1 VHKNGQ
7 NSVEFIPD
15 IRFDVGMDAR
25 QMKKVIQYEALGRL
39 KQNILDQPLENMRN
53 YDIGILLD
61 KSKASD
67 AEVRRFMKVL
77 EEMLVT
83 ALINYPIDDVEFD
96 FGG

>member
-1 VHKNGQ
+1 
-7 NSVEFIPD
+7 
-15 IRFDVGMDAR
+15 
-25 QMKKVIQYEALGRL
+25 MKKVIQYEALGRL

-83 ALINYPIDDVEFD
+83 ALINYPVDDVEFD